1 MTLDQPGTAVRIG
14 LSFMLLSDED
24 MERPYRVIVE
34 NDDVTPME
42 FVTAVLE
49 RFFAVDPFRA
59 EQIMLTAHFEG
70 RAHVVTL
77 PLAEAQQRVY
87 EAHHVARQA
96 EYPLT
101 FHLEP
106 EER

>member
-1 MTLDQPGTAVRIG
+1 MTLDQPGTDVHVG
-14 LSFMLLSDED
+14 LSFALLSDDD
-24 MERPYRVIVE
+24 MERPFRVIIE

-49 RFFAVDPFRA
+49 HFFAVDPVRA
-59 EQIMLTAHFEG
+59 EQIMLTAHYEG
-70 RAHVVTL
+70 LAHVVTL
-77 PLAEAQQRVY
+77 PLTEAQQRVY

-106 EER
+106 DQ

>member
-1 MTLDQPGTAVRIG
+1 MTLDQPETAVRVG
-14 LSFMLLSDED
+14 LSFTLLNDED
-24 MERPYRVIVE
+24 MERPFRVIIE

-49 RFFAVDPFRA
+49 TFFSVDPFRA
-59 EQIMLTAHFEG
+59 EQIMLTAHYEG
-70 RAHVVTL
+70 QAHVVTL

-96 EYPLT
+96 DYPLT
-101 FHLEP
+101 FFLEP
-106 EER
+106 EQ